1 MVLLSYWQISIYIPL
16 WFYSND
22 NAASSGCHPDSF
34 TFHYGSILMPYSS
47 SQYLPIQLF
56 TFHYGSILILWDR
69 YINIPSVYIYIP
81 LWFYSNISMQLKVFS
96 PMKFTFHYG
105 SILIFFSSSHFLS
118 YPIYIPLW
126 FYSNE
131 QGLKVQGDIIAFTF
145 HYGSILILILMID

>member
-105 SILIFFSSSHFLS
+105 SILIRRGHCQSSRL
-118 YPIYIPLW
+118 LT
-126 FYSNE
+126 
-131 QGLKVQGDIIAFTF
+131 FTF
-145 HYGSILILILMID
+145 HYGSILMSLPGLLILPYIYLHSTMVLF